1 MEAEHIMQS
10 RGRVFCLEDEPGV
23 YRVWMPN
30 GKTPGLA
37 ISRNLVTQRWGT
49 ECYFQPEAMKIVDS
63 ASHKEKAAQRLV
75 KCAMH
80 KWKRKRRGIAIDD
93 ISAICLFFHSHPSHQ
108 LLPTKIVQ

>member
-1 MEAEHIMQS
+1 MQS

-30 GKTPGLA
+30 
-37 ISRNLVTQRWGT
+37 GT